1 MPKEKINNLPK
12 SSMRQRP
19 QKDLNEANRPHGQE
33 DHEQEE
39 KESLNRS
46 SKIVEGTNPS
56 IRPKTTK
63 EKPKTMKS

>member
-39 KESLNRS
+39 KESL
-46 SKIVEGTNPS
+46 I
-56 IRPKTTK
+56 
-63 EKPKTMKS
+63 